1 MINLNNI
8 FELFSFNED
17 LEGVNEELYSDLT
30 SNPIYWVGMYNKI
43 ILNHVSF
50 AKRIKKFLEDINH
63 PLDESDVKDAGE
75 YMVYHRA
82 WSYISNID
90 INDKSHELH
99 INKYKD
105 KSLIITLSSG
115 IKFFEKFEDYEKCAF
130 LKNILDILK

>member
-1 MINLNNI
+1 MVNLNNI
-8 FELFSFNED
+8 FELFSSNED
-17 LEGVNEELYSDLT
+17 LEGVNDKLYSDLT

-50 AKRIKKFLEDINH
+50 SKRIRKFLKDINH
-63 PLDESDVKDAGE
+63 SLDEDDVKNAGE

-90 INDKSHELH
+90 INDESHGLYVNE
-99 INKYKD
+99 YKD
-105 KSLIITLSSG
+105 KSLTITLALG
-115 IKFFEKFEDYEKCAF
+115 IKFFEKYEDYEKCAF